1 MKRMLPF
8 FVSFMCMV
16 LLSCVRQ
23 HKRSALDIHQL
34 IIQEQRRVEV
44 VDVEPPF
51 AEGFY
56 PVRQQDKILKVW
68 TPGFTLN
75 DTVTI
80 GPHYFFVLVRKSEW
94 INRVEGQ

>member
-1 MKRMLPF
+1 MKTIVMF
-8 FVSFMCMV
+8 FLSVLCMFS
-16 LLSCVRQ
+16 LSCV
-23 HKRSALDIHQL
+23 HSSKRSALDIHQL
-34 IIQEQRRVEV
+34 IMQEQRRVEV